1 MEILIKILQFIVSL
15 SLLVIIHELGHF
27 LCARLFKTRVEKFYL
42 FFNPWFSLFKFKKGD
57 TEYGMGWVPLGGYV
71 KISGMIDESMDTDQM
86 KQPAQPWEFRSKP
99 AWQRLLIMTAGVIMN
114 VVLAIA
120 IYIGLSYTYGDRYIA
135 NKDVQYGYV
144 FSDLAHEIGFQDGD
158 KVISV
163 GGEPIDNYRSLL
175 PTIVFDKATYVIVE
189 RNGVQETIY
198 VSEDY
203 IPKLLHEK
211 SFAEARIPFVV
222 GSIMENSPAG
232 IAGVQV
238 GDKFVECGG
247 EQMMYIDQWTR
258 KFSELR
264 NQMLQIAILRDSA
277 GIEVKRYFDIKINDE
292 GRVGVGLTSPT
303 ELLTISSRDYTF
315 WQAIPAGFVKAGD
328 QISGYFKQ
336 LKLIFSPKTEAYKSL
351 GGFISIGNIFP
362 SFWDWQAFWQTTAF
376 LSIILAVM
384 NILPIP
390 ALDGG
395 HVLFLLYEV
404 VTRRKPSEKFL
415 ERAQMVGLFILLA
428 LIIFANANDIYKL
441 FF

>member
-1 MEILIKILQFIVSL
+1 MDILIKILQFVVSL

-135 NKDVQYGYV
+135 NKDLQYGYV
-144 FSDLAHEIGFQDGD
+144 FSDLAQEIGFQDGD

-175 PTIVFDKATYVIVE
+175 PTIVFDEATYVVVE
-189 RNGVQETIY
+189 RNGTQETIY
-198 VSEDY
+198 VSEEY

-211 SFAEARIPFVV
+211 TFAEARLPFVV
-222 GSIMENSPAG
+222 GSIMENSAAG
-232 IAGVQV
+232 AAGVQI
-238 GDKFVECGG
+238 GDKFVECAG
-247 EQMMYIDQWTR
+247 ESMMFIDQWTR
-258 KFSELR
+258 KFAEVR

-292 GRVGVGLTSPT
+292 GRVGVGLTGPV
-303 ELLTISSRDYTF
+303 ELLTISSKDYTF

-362 SFWDWQAFWQTTAF
+362 SFWNWEAFWQTTAF

-404 VTRRKPSEKFL
+404 VTRRKPSDKFL
-415 ERAQMVGLFILLA
+415 ERSQMVGLFILLA